1 MDNVIKIAIIDDN
14 TQLRELSLQQL
25 KNAGFNI
32 LFQAD
37 NEQQA
42 IAKMERHG
50 FLPDVCIIEENLPS
64 AKILLAKYPDLKILV
79 STTEDDKQSISD
91 MLDAGVSGYVLK
103 FADPDELVTAAKAL
117 AANKKYF
124 SVGIAAIATE
134 YFQ

>member
-1 MDNVIKIAIIDDN
+1 MDIVIQIAVIDDN
-14 TQLRELSLQQL
+14 AQLRELSLQEL
-25 KNAGFNI
+25 KNAGFKL

-42 IAKMERHG
+42 IGKIESYG
-50 FLPDVCIIEENLPS
+50 LPDVCIVEENLAS
-64 AKILLAKYPDLKILV
+64 AKLLLERYPDLKVLV
-79 STTEDDKQSISD
+79 SSTKDDKQNVAD

-103 FADPDELVTAAKAL
+103 FADPDELVTAVKAL
-117 AANKKYF
+117 AADKKYF

>member
-50 FLPDVCIIEENLPS
+50 LPDVCIIEENLPS

-79 STTEDDKQSISD
+79 STTEDDKQNVVD
-91 MLDAGVSGYVLK
+91 MLDIGVAGYILK
-103 FADPDELVTAAKAL
+103 FADPYELVTATKAL

-124 SVGIAAIATE
+124 SVGIASIATE

>member
-1 MDNVIKIAIIDDN
+1 MDNVIQIAVIDDN
-14 TQLRELSLQQL
+14 AQLRELPVQQL
-25 KNAGFNI
+25 KNAGFNV

-42 IAKMERHG
+42 IGKIESYG
-50 FLPDVCIIEENLPS
+50 LPDVCIVEENLAS
-64 AKILLAKYPDLKILV
+64 VKLLLERYPDLKVLV
-79 STTEDDKQSISD
+79 SSTEDDKQSVSD

-103 FADPDELVTAAKAL
+103 FADPDELVTAVKAL
-117 AANKKYF
+117 SVDKKYF

>member
-1 MDNVIKIAIIDDN
+1 MDNVIKIAVIDDN
-14 TQLRELSLQQL
+14 AQLRELSVQQL
-25 KNAGFNI
+25 KNAGFNV

-42 IAKMERHG
+42 IGKIESYG
-50 FLPDVCIIEENLPS
+50 LPDVCIVEENLAS
-64 AKILLAKYPDLKILV
+64 AKLLLEKYPDLKVLV
-79 STTEDDKQSISD
+79 SSTEDNKKSVSD

-117 AANKKYF
+117 AADKKYF

>member
-1 MDNVIKIAIIDDN
+1 MDNVIQIAVIDDN
-14 TQLRELSLQQL
+14 AQLRELSVQQL
-25 KNAGFNI
+25 KNAGFNV

-42 IAKMERHG
+42 IGKIESYG
-50 FLPDVCIIEENLPS
+50 LPDVCIVEVNLAS
-64 AKILLAKYPDLKILV
+64 AKLLLERYPDLKVLV
-79 STTEDDKQSISD
+79 SSTEDDKQSVSD

-117 AANKKYF
+117 AADKKYF

>member
-1 MDNVIKIAIIDDN
+1 MDNVIQIAVIDDN
-14 TQLRELSLQQL
+14 AQLRELSVQQL
-25 KNAGFNI
+25 KNAGFNV

-42 IAKMERHG
+42 IGKIESYG
-50 FLPDVCIIEENLPS
+50 LPDVCIVEENLAS
-64 AKILLAKYPDLKILV
+64 AKLLLERYPDLKVLV
-79 STTEDDKQSISD
+79 SSTEDDKQSVSD

-103 FADPDELVTAAKAL
+103 FADPDELVTAVKAI
-117 AANKKYF
+117 AADKKYF

>member
-1 MDNVIKIAIIDDN
+1 MSNNIIQIAVIDDN
-14 TQLRELSLQQL
+14 AQLRDLTVQQFS
-25 KNAGFNI
+25 NSEFEV

-42 IAKMERHG
+42 IGKIESYG
-50 FLPDVCIIEENLPS
+50 LPDVCIVEENLAS
-64 AKILLAKYPDLKILV
+64 AKLLLERYPDLKVLV
-79 STTEDDKQSISD
+79 SSTEDDKQSVAD
-91 MLDAGVSGYVLK
+91 MLDVGVSGYVLK

-117 AANKKYF
+117 AADKKYF

>member
-1 MDNVIKIAIIDDN
+1 MDNVIQIAVIDDN
-14 TQLRELSLQQL
+14 AQLRKLSVQQL
-25 KNAGFNI
+25 KNTGFNV

-42 IAKMERHG
+42 IGKIESYG
-50 FLPDVCIIEENLPS
+50 LPDVCIVEENLAS
-64 AKILLAKYPDLKILV
+64 VKLLLERYPDLKVLV
-79 STTEDDKQSISD
+79 SSTEDDKQSVAD

-103 FADPDELVTAAKAL
+103 FADPDELVTAVKAL
-117 AANKKYF
+117 AADKKYF

>member
-1 MDNVIKIAIIDDN
+1 MDIVIQIAVIDDN
-14 TQLRELSLQQL
+14 AQLRELSLQEL
-25 KNAGFNI
+25 KNAGFKL

-42 IAKMERHG
+42 IGKIESCG
-50 FLPDVCIIEENLPS
+50 LPDVCIVEENLAS
-64 AKILLAKYPDLKILV
+64 AKLLLERHPNLKILV
-79 STTEDDKQSISD
+79 SSTDDNKQSVAD

-103 FADPDELVTAAKAL
+103 FADPNELVTAVKAL
-117 AANKKYF
+117 AADKKYF

>member
-1 MDNVIKIAIIDDN
+1 MDIVIQIAVIDDN
-14 TQLRELSLQQL
+14 AQLRELSLQEL
-25 KNAGFNI
+25 KNAGFKL

-42 IAKMERHG
+42 IGKIESYG
-50 FLPDVCIIEENLPS
+50 LPDVCIVEENLAS
-64 AKILLAKYPDLKILV
+64 AKLLLERYPDLKVLV
-79 STTEDDKQSISD
+79 SSTEDDKQSVAD

-103 FADPDELVTAAKAL
+103 FADPNELVTAVKAL
-117 AANKKYF
+117 AAGKKYF